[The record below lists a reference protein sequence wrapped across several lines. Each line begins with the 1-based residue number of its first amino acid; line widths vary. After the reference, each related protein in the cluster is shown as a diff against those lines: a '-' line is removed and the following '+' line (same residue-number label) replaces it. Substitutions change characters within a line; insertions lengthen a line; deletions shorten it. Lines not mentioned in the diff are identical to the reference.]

1 MTRFD
6 AETPQERR
14 TLFAEAV
21 TAHRERASAFMTLEA
36 DCRSSASDET
46 EGVPAP
52 WIQFAENMFN
62 LDVTDSELEQVH
74 TLVSEFPEFRVDQL
88 ESPEDAE
95 ATNVRITARSDA
107 NRLAAF
113 ADRVF
118 IEVYNCPDEYQ
129 AWVTAI

>member
-1 MTRFD
+1 
-6 AETPQERR
+6 
-14 TLFAEAV
+14 
-21 TAHRERASAFMTLEA
+21 
-36 DCRSSASDET
+36 
-46 EGVPAP
+46 
-52 WIQFAENMFN
+52 
-62 LDVTDSELEQVH
+62 VTDSELEQVH

-113 ADRVF
+113 ADRIF